1 MSVIMELREQG
12 RGMAGALLVVG
23 ISYVYTM
30 ETWWLAAEVS
40 ALHLVAFVV
49 VGLALVLPVTR
60 SVGFRSE
67 DPDGGG
73 ESPVWVEF
81 AEAVFQALVVAYA
94 VLFLLNV
101 LSLSDSPSLLI
112 RAGLVEI
119 VPLAFGAALANE
131 ALSGGQEEMEESS
144 FPRSLGV
151 FALGAVFFAAPI
163 APTGEVV
170 VLAARASWLRIGA
183 ILLTTLVVTYFILYE
198 LEFRG
203 QSARLEGRSG
213 WKQAGQTCTVYVI
226 GIFVSLVLL
235 VAVGDAGTVPFP
247 TLVRQ
252 TVVLTFPSA
261 IGASAARVVLA

>member
-12 RGMAGALLVVG
+12 RGMAGALLVAGV
-23 ISYVYTM
+23 SYAYTM

-73 ESPVWVEF
+73 KSPVWVEF
-81 AEAVFQALVVAYA
+81 AEAVFQGFVVAYA

-101 LSLSDSPSLLI
+101 ISLSDSPSLLI
-112 RAGLVEI
+112 RIGLVEI

-131 ALSGGQEEMEESS
+131 ALSGDQEMEESS

-170 VLAARASWLRIGA
+170 VLAARANWLRIGA

-203 QSARLEGRSG
+203 QSDRLEGRSG
-213 WKQAGQTCTVYVI
+213 WKQAGQTCTVYVVS
-226 GIFVSLVLL
+226 IFISLVML
-235 VAVGDAGTVPFP
+235 VAVGDAGTMPFP

-252 TVVLTFPSA
+252 TVVLTFPST